1 MKEDRK
7 NLMREMEIAQSAL
20 QTERGKLWKLATSQ
34 FMVLGEAHVVGD
46 GIALVPLGETPPEPK
61 LGLAPGS
68 FPATT
73 GDALAMMH
81 PEDQQPFQLAVAR
94 SLAEG
99 DPFDMNYRLSDGRGG
114 WRLIEGRAESVEVS
128 DGSHVG
134 WVFINRDATTEHE
147 TEEILH
153 HSKRQYEASRFEQ
166 KSEKD
171 KLWRL
176 AANAFSLLAE
186 IHITENGMEMAFL
199 GDRRPE
205 EKIGLRPGS
214 IPKTIEELM
223 LMIHPDD
230 VTGFQQKVSH
240 SVTSGESFKM
250 IYRLSDGYGG
260 WRWLD
265 VRAFSLGEVNNQ
277 HVNWLADNKDITD
290 LKQTEEELRKSL
302 AELQRLKTQLQ
313 AENIYL
319 REEADRGSWH
329 QDIVGRSAP
338 LARILE
344 QMELVAATPAT
355 VLINGET
362 GTGKEL
368 VARTIHQ
375 RSDRR
380 NKLFVAM
387 NCAALSNTL
396 VESELFGHEKG
407 AFTGAIA
414 RRVGR
419 FERANGGTLFLDEV
433 GELPLEVQAKML
445 RVLQS
450 GEFERVGGER
460 PQKVN
465 VRVIAASNRNLEQLV
480 QNGQFRNDLYH
491 RLAIFPIHLPP
502 LRERREDIPLLTA
515 YLATRKAHQ
524 FGRKIESVSPAA
536 IDRLSGYDWPGNVRE
551 LENVLE
557 RAIILCPGT
566 VLNLEAIR
574 LGATSP
580 IKASKL
586 HGRSDSTS
594 EIRANETLREVER
607 EHILRICQATDWKIK
622 GPNGA
627 ATRLGINPGTLYSR
641 MKKLGI
647 QRPTDHNRSSGN

>member
-1 MKEDRK
+1 MKQDLK
-7 NLMREMEIAQSAL
+7 NLMREIEITQSAL
-20 QTERGKLWKLATSQ
+20 QTERDKLWKLAGYPY
-34 FMVLGEAHVVGD
+34 MVMGEAHVVED
-46 GIALVPLGETPPEPK
+46 SIILVPLGDTPPEPK

-68 FPATT
+68 FPVTIEE
-73 GDALAMMH
+73 ALATMH
-81 PEDQQPFQLAVAR
+81 PDDLQPFQLAVAR
-94 SLAEG
+94 SLTSG
-99 DPFDMNYRLSDGRGG
+99 DPFDMNYRLSDGHGG
-114 WRLIEGRAESVEVS
+114 WRWIEGRAESVEVS

-134 WVFINRDATTEHE
+134 WVFINRDSTAEHE
-147 TEEILH
+147 TEQILR
-153 HSKRQYEASRFEQ
+153 HSICKLEASRFEQ

-186 IHITENGMEMAFL
+186 IHISANGMEMEFF

-230 VTGFQQKVSH
+230 VTGFQQKLSH
-240 SVTSGESFKM
+240 SVASGEQFRM

-277 HVNWLADNKDITD
+277 HVNWLADNKDVTE
-290 LKQTEEELRKSL
+290 LKETEEELRKSV
-302 AELQRLKTQLQ
+302 AELQQLKTQMQ

-319 REEADRGSWH
+319 REEVDRGGWH
-329 QDIVGRSAP
+329 TDIVGRSAP
-338 LARILE
+338 MARILE
-344 QMELVAATPAT
+344 QMELVAATSAT
-355 VLINGET
+355 VLISGET

-368 VARTIHQ
+368 VARSIHQ
-375 RSDRR
+375 LSDRR

-419 FERANGGTLFLDEV
+419 FEQADGGTLFLDEV

-450 GEFERVGGER
+450 GEFERVGGEQ
-460 PQKVN
+460 PQKAY

-480 QNGQFRNDLYH
+480 QNGEFRNDLYH

-515 YLATRKAHQ
+515 YLATRKAQ
-524 FGRKIESVSPAA
+524 QLGRKIESISPKS
-536 IDRLSGYDWPGNVRE
+536 IDRLSAYDWPGNVRE

-557 RAIILCPGT
+557 RAIILSPGT
-566 VLNLEAIR
+566 ILRQEAIR
-574 LGATSP
+574 LGSTSP
-580 IKASKL
+580 VKASKL
-586 HGRSDSTS
+586 PDRPDDTPA
-594 EIRANETLREVER
+594 IRVNEPLQKVER
-607 EHILRICQATDWKIK
+607 EHILRVCQTTGWKIK
-622 GPNGA
+622 GPHGA
-627 ATRLGINPGTLYSR
+627 AAQLGINPGTLYSR

-647 QRPTDHNRSSGN
+647 QRPKCHHQRSGD